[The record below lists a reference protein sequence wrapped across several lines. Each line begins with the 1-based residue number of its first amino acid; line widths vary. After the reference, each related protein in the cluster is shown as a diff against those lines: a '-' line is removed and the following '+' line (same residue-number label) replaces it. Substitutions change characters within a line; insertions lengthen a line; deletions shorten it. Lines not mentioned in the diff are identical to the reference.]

1 MRSDRGAPVGDQ
13 IEDEVRA
20 WLRARDA
27 GPAPERLRTRVARV
41 AGEPKPRRITALL
54 RAASAVAGAAV
65 VSVLILLAVT
75 LRGPAGPLASSRPP
89 TPAPLSTASS
99 NVLPL
104 MPVGPWPRTGAV
116 LALPLDGT
124 PLTAL
129 ACVPFL
135 AALLLLA
142 YLARRSFADGRRSA
156 GREDDRSRL
165 RAIRSPR
172 AWILRLLGAVLV
184 AILIVVGCDLVRFSQ
199 SSPLQY
205 GSSEGID
212 PTLELG
218 WRNSAGGSEETYLP
232 FVPGSQL
239 PATLELSNQGDLPLT
254 VTSFDTQR
262 FRAEQP
268 AAAFISS
275 VELRLPPGATMGGS
289 YEVGYYSE
297 PFHPFELPPHG
308 DTSLVVILHLKA
320 CPSVAP
326 GPTRA
331 ANPIPIENYLP
342 TTSYVTIGELPF
354 RYSILGVERETE
366 VRLNEALGLVFG
378 SNVVTC

>member
-13 IEDEVRA
+13 IEDEVRT

-27 GPAPERLRTRVARV
+27 GPAPERLRMRVARV

-54 RAASAVAGAAV
+54 RATSAVAGAAV
-65 VSVLILLAVT
+65 VAALILLAVT
-75 LRGPAGPLASSRPP
+75 LRGPAGPLASSPSP
-89 TPAPLSTASS
+89 TPAPLSTASP

-116 LALPLDGT
+116 LGLPLDGT

-129 ACVPFL
+129 ACVLFL
-135 AALLLLA
+135 AALALLA
-142 YLARRSFADGRRSA
+142 YLARRSFADARRPA
-156 GREDDRSRL
+156 GREDYRGGL

-184 AILIVVGCDLVRFSQ
+184 AILSVVGCDLVQFSQ

-205 GSSEGID
+205 GSAEGVD
-212 PTLELG
+212 STLQLG
-218 WRNSAGGSEETYLP
+218 WRDSAGGSEETYVP
-232 FVPGSQL
+232 FVPGGQL

-275 VELRLPPGATMGGS
+275 VELRLPPGATMGGF
-289 YEVGYYSE
+289 YELGYYSE
-297 PFHPFELPPHG
+297 AFHPFELPPHG
-308 DTSLVVILHLKA
+308 YTSLVVILHLKA
-320 CPSVAP
+320 CPSVVP
-326 GPTRA
+326 GPTPA
-331 ANPIPIENYLP
+331 ANASSSGNYLP
-342 TTSYVTIGELPF
+342 TTGYVTIGELPF

-366 VRLNEALGLVFG
+366 VRLNEAIALVFG
-378 SNVVTC
+378 SNAVTC